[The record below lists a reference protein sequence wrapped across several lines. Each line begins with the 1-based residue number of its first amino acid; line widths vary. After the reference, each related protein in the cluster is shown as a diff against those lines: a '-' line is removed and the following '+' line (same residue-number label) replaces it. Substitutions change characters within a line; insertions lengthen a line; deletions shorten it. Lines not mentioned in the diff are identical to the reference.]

1 MIIAGLFA
9 LKSLLFGGDPV
20 VVAIFPA
27 DFDKR
32 LETYITDENTR
43 DEIENILKIMTENME
58 KYNDKL
64 EKQIKKLHE
73 TNSNYLSTAS
83 DTNEEIEDIF
93 KLRAEVLKELM
104 VTRIK
109 MRDLVTEE
117 QWNSLFDRTE
127 ETVK

>member
-9 LKSLLFGGDPV
+9 LKSLLFGGDPG

-43 DEIENILKIMTENME
+43 DEIKNILKIMIEDLE
-58 KYNDKL
+58 KYNDNL

-73 TNSNYLSTAS
+73 TDSNYLSTSS
-83 DTNEEIEDIF
+83 DMSKEIEDIF

-104 VTRIK
+104 VMRIK

-117 QWNSLFDRTE
+117 QWSSLFDRTE

>member
-9 LKSLLFGGDPV
+9 LKSLLFGGDPG
-20 VVAIFPA
+20 VVAMFPA

-43 DEIENILKIMTENME
+43 DEIKNILKIMIEDLE
-58 KYNDKL
+58 KYNDNL

-73 TNSNYLSTAS
+73 TDSNYLSTSS
-83 DTNEEIEDIF
+83 DMSKEIEDIF

-104 VTRIK
+104 VMRIK

>member
-9 LKSLLFGGDPV
+9 LKSLLFGGDPG